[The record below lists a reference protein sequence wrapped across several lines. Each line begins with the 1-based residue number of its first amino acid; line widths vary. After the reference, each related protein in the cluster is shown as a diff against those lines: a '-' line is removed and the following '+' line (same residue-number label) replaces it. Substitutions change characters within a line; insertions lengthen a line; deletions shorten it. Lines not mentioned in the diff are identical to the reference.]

1 MINISRECSSRRASM
16 QIDVSANIFAF
27 HFWIKITYF
36 HDRNKFWINRYI
48 LGLNLDQGKFAI
60 TPLERTI
67 YLIIVSDLLE
77 KTLEMEAV
85 NTGSHCTRCFQ
96 CWACFVFIVHNSASA
111 WNRTPIIST
120 YLFSKFLETHDIAL
134 QINRQRHQCSMRL
147 LFAQAPLEV
156 ESSIYRTVR
165 MCQSGFQTESH
176 SKLKRSTDG
185 EEEEEASKW
194 HRNKQQEPIWLL
206 QIVRAPNYLTAQFV
220 RRQFQRNLH

>member
-1 MINISRECSSRRASM
+1 
-16 QIDVSANIFAF
+16 
-27 HFWIKITYF
+27 
-36 HDRNKFWINRYI
+36 
-48 LGLNLDQGKFAI
+48 
-60 TPLERTI
+60 
-67 YLIIVSDLLE
+67 
-77 KTLEMEAV
+77 
-85 NTGSHCTRCFQ
+85 
-96 CWACFVFIVHNSASA
+96 
-111 WNRTPIIST
+111 
-120 YLFSKFLETHDIAL
+120 
-134 QINRQRHQCSMRL
+134 MRL